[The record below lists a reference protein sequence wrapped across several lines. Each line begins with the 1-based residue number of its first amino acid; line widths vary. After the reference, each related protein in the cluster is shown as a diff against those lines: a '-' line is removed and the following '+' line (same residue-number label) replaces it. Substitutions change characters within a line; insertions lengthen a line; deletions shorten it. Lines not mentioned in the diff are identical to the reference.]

1 MLQPFAGGHSRSLTL
16 PPVIRE
22 TMLRTVAMTL
32 RELFA
37 YETDE
42 LAVLSVCAVR
52 AADDGAWVLVHG
64 SLLLVPEACAQMSW
78 PAWRASQGDRHATRL
93 DRPLPASTT
102 IEGETWLVGR
112 AVLDVASA
120 ERWFEE
126 LIGHQPSAASGMLA
140 LPAVHPLPG
149 LHAQLEHPEALL
161 QVLPDIDS
169 PASSLISGLD
179 RPAQALLWRAP
190 SGPAFVLPDNVK
202 IDGQWLYSPSRDI
215 AGVHVTSANVDDAIA
230 TARGLLVGRAER
242 RAWIAE
248 AHGSGDFQ
256 YFLADVGWDPGRIDL
271 ADLEVTHVERLG
283 RETVLSTRIRLEDV
297 DLTAVRNVGRCS
309 IQLPTIGRKVT
320 HEVLLHTVE
329 GELLDRSGPYPLLE
343 RIVSTMTV
351 DGHVLAPIVYGIT
364 DPPPELQA
372 RLERRDQLRFE
383 LDELLRNSA
392 QARVIADRETARERL
407 KKMLAGAR
415 GQLLI
420 QDRYFGQDLED
431 WRLLDDVKVPVR
443 VLTGK
448 IATDEHGVVK
458 AAPISATVQARFR
471 PKAPIHERLYLWD
484 GGGLSVGGSPT
495 TFGQAPVR
503 IVRLR
508 EADVQ
513 QSRAEFEALW
523 ASPQFN
529 EVPRAPEAS

>member
-1 MLQPFAGGHSRSLTL
+1 
-16 PPVIRE
+16 
-22 TMLRTVAMTL
+22 MLRLIDAATHPRDNARAMAMTL

-37 YETDE
+37 YEADE

-52 AADDGAWVLVHG
+52 APDDNGWVLVHG

-78 PAWRASQGDRHATRL
+78 PEWRASQGDRHATRL
-93 DRPLPASTT
+93 DPPLPASTT
-102 IEGETWLVGR
+102 VAGETWLVGR
-112 AVLDVASA
+112 ASLAVGSA
-120 ERWFEE
+120 ERWFEALLE
-126 LIGHQPSAASGMLA
+126 HHAAAAGSGLVT
-140 LPAVHPLPG
+140 LPAVDPLPP
-149 LHAQLEHPEALL
+149 LSARLEHPEALL
-161 QVLPDIDS
+161 QVFPDIDS

-190 SGPAFVLPDNVK
+190 NVPAFVAPDSVK
-202 IDGQWLYSPSRDI
+202 IDRQWLYSPSGKV
-215 AGVHVTSANVDDAIA
+215 AGIHVTSDDVHDAIA

-242 RAWIAE
+242 RAWISE
-248 AHGSGDFQ
+248 AHGSGDFE
-256 YFLADVGWDPGRIDL
+256 YYLADLGWDPGRIDL

-283 RETVLSTRIRLEDV
+283 KETVLSTRIRLEDV
-297 DLTAVRNVGRCS
+297 DLAAVRHVGRCS
-309 IQLPTIGRKVT
+309 VRLPTIGRKVT

-351 DGHVLAPIVYGIT
+351 DGHVLTPTVYGIT

-372 RLERRDQLRFE
+372 RLERRDRLRAE
-383 LDELLRNSA
+383 LDELLQNSA

-407 KKMLAGAR
+407 KEMLAGAR
-415 GQLLI
+415 GELLV
-420 QDRYFGQDLED
+420 QDRYFGQDLDD

-448 IATDEHGVVK
+448 IAMDDDGEVK
-458 AAPISATVQARFR
+458 LAPIGATVQARFR

-503 IVRLR
+503 ILRLR
-508 EADVQ
+508 ESDVQ

-523 ASPQFN
+523 ASPLFS
-529 EVPRAPEAS
+529 EVPRAPDASSS